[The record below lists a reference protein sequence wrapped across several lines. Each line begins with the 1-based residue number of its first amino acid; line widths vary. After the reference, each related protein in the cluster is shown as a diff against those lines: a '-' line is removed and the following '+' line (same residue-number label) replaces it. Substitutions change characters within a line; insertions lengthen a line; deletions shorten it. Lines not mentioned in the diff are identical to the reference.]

1 MALSASRPYM
11 ETLKIV
17 SKSIDEHQ
25 NVREWL
31 GNRLANTQRGY
42 GLHLIHFSELMHITP
57 EQFQTMDKK
66 AARDLAWQYICSYS
80 GRPSVQ
86 INAMA
91 CLKSFFRN
99 RLLKVG
105 ETVYKTMYAFRN
117 HEQCICGT
125 CVENSYVVKVNDSAS

>member
-1 MALSASRPYM
+1 MALSASRPNM

-17 SKSIDEHQ
+17 SKFIDEHQ
-25 NVREWL
+25 NVKEWL
-31 GNRLANTQRGY
+31 GNRPTNTQEGY

-66 AARDLAWQYICSYS
+66 AARDLARQYICSYS
-80 GRPSVQ
+80 GKLSVQ

-99 RLLKVG
+99 RDVD
-105 ETVYKTMYAFRN
+105 R
-117 HEQCICGT
+117 
-125 CVENSYVVKVNDSAS
+125 